1 MWPACESPSDHVSAV
16 AAEGLIFFFF
26 FFQWDARETELLG

>member
-26 FFQWDARETELLG
+26 QWDARETELLG

>member
-26 FFQWDARETELLG
+26 FQWDARETELLG